1 MRVRIITAAV
11 GIPLVLAAIWSGV
24 VGIGLLASVAGVIAG
39 YELHRMMR
47 PEGSYL
53 ESIRS
58 VVLVG
63 GPAIV
68 AFASV
73 LVMDNELRE
82 FEVLPI
88 LLAVAL
94 ALANLLRFTVGL
106 QTGGPTDTGSILRF
120 AVFGAYAGILI
131 AHFPALAGHEKG
143 QEFLL
148 FAILVTYAV
157 DSIALFVGVAVGRHK
172 IAPSIS
178 PKKSWEGFIGGIIGG
193 AVVAFA
199 LDAVQELPIST
210 MFAISLGAFL
220 GVTALLGDLY
230 ESHIKRV
237 AGVKDSGVLIPGHG
251 GILDRLD
258 SLMLNVAV
266 VYWVAVWMA

>member
-24 VGIGLLASVAGVIAG
+24 IGIGLLASVAGVIAG
-39 YELHRMMR
+39 YELHRMMK

-53 ESIRS
+53 ESLRS

-68 AFASV
+68 AFVTV
-73 LVMDNELRE
+73 LVMENDSRE

-94 ALANLLRFTVGL
+94 ALANLLRFMVGL
-106 QTGGPTDTGSILRF
+106 QTGGPSDTGSILRF

-131 AHFPALAGHEKG
+131 AHFPALAGHDKG

-148 FAILVTYAV
+148 FAILVTYTI
-157 DSIALFVGVAVGRHK
+157 D
-172 IAPSIS
+172 
-178 PKKSWEGFIGGIIGG
+178 
-193 AVVAFA
+193 
-199 LDAVQELPIST
+199 
-210 MFAISLGAFL
+210 
-220 GVTALLGDLY
+220 
-230 ESHIKRV
+230 
-237 AGVKDSGVLIPGHG
+237 
-251 GILDRLD
+251 
-258 SLMLNVAV
+258 
-266 VYWVAVWMA
+266 